1 MNILCVCTGNI
12 CRSPMLAFLL
22 RDALEKE
29 GITDCTVTGAG
40 IATVD
45 GAPPSSHAITVM
57 QEIGVD
63 IADHLSR
70 QITPNI
76 VAETDIFVALSVE
89 HGVTLAF
96 QYGAEPEA
104 IVVPGAGIPDPFG
117 QNLDTYRDCRDALIE
132 SLPQLVEDI
141 RALL

>member
-29 GITDCTVTGAG
+29 GITDCTVAGAG
-40 IATVD
+40 TATVD

-63 IADHLSR
+63 IGDHRSR
-70 QITPNI
+70 QITRDI

-96 QYGAEPEA
+96 QYGAEPET
-104 IVVPGAGIPDPFG
+104 IVVPGAGIPDPYG
-117 QNLDTYRDCRDALIE
+117 QDLDTYRDCRDALIE
-132 SLPQLVEDI
+132 SLPRLVEDI